1 LDCLLSFSSIARK
14 NNYAKPSVNNSSD
27 LVIKQGR
34 HPVIEQQLEMGEP
47 YIPNDV
53 TLNREKQQ
61 IMMITGPNM
70 SGKSALLRQT
80 ALIVLMAQIGS
91 FVPAKSAEIGLV
103 DKIFT
108 RVGASDNIS
117 MGESTFM
124 VEMNETASI
133 LNNLSENSLILLDEI
148 GRGTSTYD
156 GISIAWAIAE
166 YLHEHPTK
174 AKTLFA
180 THYHELNEM
189 TEQFDRIKNYNV
201 SVKESGKNIIFIR
214 ILKEGGSEHS
224 FGIHVAKMAGMPKQ
238 IVKKAEKILKQLE
251 ALRGTSKNTKAI
263 TEDDDMQLSFFK
275 LDDPILEEIRDDITN
290 LDINT
295 LTPVEALMKLNEIKK
310 LLGK

>member
-1 LDCLLSFSSIARK
+1 
-14 NNYAKPSVNNSSD
+14 
-27 LVIKQGR
+27 
-34 HPVIEQQLEMGEP
+34 
-47 YIPNDV
+47 
-53 TLNREKQQ
+53 
-61 IMMITGPNM
+61 MMITGPNM

-91 FVPAKSAEIGLV
+91 FVSAKSAEIGLV

-189 TEQFDRIKNYNV
+189 TEQFKRIKNYNV

-214 ILKEGGSEHS
+214 TLKKGGSEHS
-224 FGIHVAKMAGMPKQ
+224 FGIHVAKMAGVPKQ
-238 IVKKAEKILKQLE
+238 IVSKANQILLQLE
-251 ALRGTSKNTKAI
+251 SLRSKDANATAI
-263 TEDDDMQLSFFK
+263 TNNENLQLSFFK
-275 LDDPILEEIRDDITN
+275 LDDPLLEQLRDEILD

-310 LLGK
+310 LIGK